1 MKSHTTRTNDHH
13 SERIYSLDRPIRV
26 ALADDDAHNRDR
38 FIHMFRTMGIETVVA
53 AENGSELLDRC
64 LQQKPDIVITKTTM
78 PDMDGVE
85 AARRIY
91 EKWPVA
97 IIFMANSNDATGYE
111 GNTAL
116 WDQARCEHGL
126 VFFTDV
132 PSGLEL
138 QIAISASLATFDKL
152 RQLEEKTR
160 KLEQQLQE
168 VQTSLDNRKVIERA
182 KGIIMKWAGIDEPQ
196 AYRRLRKL
204 ARDKNLKLVDVA
216 ATIVDLDDMP
226 NVSRNPFQ

>member
-1 MKSHTTRTNDHH
+1 MKSNRTPTNNHH
-13 SERIYSLDRPIRV
+13 SERIFSVDRPIRV
-26 ALADDDAHNRDR
+26 AFADDDAHNRDR
-38 FIHMFRTMGIETVVA
+38 FIHMFRMMGIETVVA
-53 AENGSELLDRC
+53 AENGSQLLDRC

-97 IIFMANSNDATGYE
+97 IIFMANSNDASGHE

-132 PSGLEL
+132 PSSLEL

-160 KLEQQLQE
+160 KLELQLQE
-168 VQTSLDNRKVIERA
+168 VQTSLDNRKKIERA

-226 NVSRNPFQ
+226 NVSRNLFQ

>member
-1 MKSHTTRTNDHH
+1 
-13 SERIYSLDRPIRV
+13 
-26 ALADDDAHNRDR
+26 LADDDAHNRDR
-38 FIHMFRTMGIETVVA
+38 FIHMFRMMGIETVVA

-64 LQQKPDIVITKTTM
+64 LQQKPDIVITKITM
-78 PDMDGVE
+78 PGMDGVE
-85 AARRIY
+85 AARQIY

-97 IIFMANSNDATGYE
+97 IIFMANSNDATGHE
-111 GNTAL
+111 GNNL
-116 WDQARCEHGL
+116 WDQARCDHGL
-126 VFFTDV
+126 VYFTDV

-138 QIAISASLATFDKL
+138 QIAISASLASFDKL

-160 KLEQQLQE
+160 NLEQQLQE
-168 VQTSLDNRKVIERA
+168 VQTSLENRKIIERA

-204 ARDKNLKLVDVA
+204 ARDKNLKLVDMA

-226 NVSRNPFQ
+226 NVSRNSFQ